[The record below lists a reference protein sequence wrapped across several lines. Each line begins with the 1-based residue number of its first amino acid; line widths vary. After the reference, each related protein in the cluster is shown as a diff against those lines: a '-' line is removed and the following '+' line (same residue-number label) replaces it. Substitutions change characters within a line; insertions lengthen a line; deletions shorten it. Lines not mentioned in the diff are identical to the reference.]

1 MGPDFGLSCP
11 PRQCAA
17 VRSSQPRLRG
27 LKPAVG
33 SPPRGVGSS
42 RCPEYCGCAGR
53 SGRIE
58 RREARRPA
66 VGPAGASSR
75 ASRASRHD
83 LERSACA
90 VRTLLAHGDAAFTG
104 HGAICRSSERAAN
117 ATRDLPKLWDG
128 GSPKARAWPR
138 KLVWTWSRAADN
150 QKSPTLP
157 DPVQASVQTHE
168 DRGRTLARQ
177 K

>member
-1 MGPDFGLSCP
+1 MCCCSILPTET
-11 PRQCAA
+11 PRPKTRCWKSAEGSGKFA
-17 VRSSQPRLRG
+17 MSRILRMCWSIR
-27 LKPAVG
+27 KDRAEG
-33 SPPRGVGSS
+33 SGS
-42 RCPEYCGCAGR
+42 
-53 SGRIE
+53 
-58 RREARRPA
+58 RPA